1 MKNKLL
7 ILPAIA
13 LLFTLSACKQN
24 DNSYQRYK
32 RYLATLEDNEPISYV
47 DWLETI
53 NGKDGKD
60 AQAPTISRGENGHWF
75 INDVD
80 TGISYIGAKG
90 DQGDKGQKGE
100 KGEKGDKG
108 ETGDDA
114 VTPYEAYKASHPEYT
129 GTESDWYNDL
139 ANGAAGVKEI
149 FTVTFDSDG
158 GSEVASQEV
167 MQGEK
172 IVKPENP
179 TKEGYIFKCWTYE
192 NEPWSFIGLPVV
204 SDMTLVAIWE

>member
-13 LLFTLSACKQN
+13 LLFGLSACKQS
-24 DNSYQRYK
+24 DTSHQMYK
-32 RYLATLEDNEPISYV
+32 RYLATLENNEPISYV

-53 NGKDGKD
+53 NGKDGRD
-60 AQAPTISRGENGHWF
+60 AEAPTITINSNDHWL
-75 INDVD
+75 INEVD
-80 TGISYIGAKG
+80 TGVSYKG
-90 DQGDKGQKGE
+90 QKGETGDKGQKGE

-114 VTPYEAYKASHPEYT
+114 VTPYEAYKASHPDYT

-139 ANGAAGVKEI
+139 ANGAAATKEI
-149 FTVTFDSDG
+149 HTVTFNSDG
-158 GSEVASQEV
+158 GSEVEPQQV
-167 MQGEK
+167 VHGEK
-172 IVKPENP
+172 ANKPTNP
-179 TKEGYIFKCWTYE
+179 TKEGFVFKCWSYE